1 MKNITNTNKK
11 LNDKSKRLDEKLY
24 DLFLKEIENIKNRPK
39 DEQITSFRL
48 AESWALSFFCNF
60 IVFHVKE
67 SPLGGCYGE
76 GVDYE
81 DIVDKLLSKVKRIA
95 LILLYSE

>member
-11 LNDKSKRLDEKLY
+11 INDKSKRLDEKLY
-24 DLFLKEIENIKNRPK
+24 DLFLKEIDSIKNMPK

-67 SPLGGCYGE
+67 SPLGGCDGKDI
-76 GVDYE
+76 DYE
-81 DIVDKLLSKVKRIA
+81 EIVDKLLGKVKRIA
-95 LILLYSE
+95 LILLYGE